1 MKRTLLLLVGLV
13 LATQTLWSAEAKT
26 PVGNKVDNFTLED
39 YRGTKHSLA
48 DYDKSKAVVV
58 VFLGTE
64 CPLAKLY
71 GPRLAE
77 LAAKYG
83 EQGVTF
89 LAIDANRQD
98 SMTEIAAYA
107 RDAGIGFPVLKD
119 TGNAVADQMQA
130 IRTPEAFVLDQDR
143 VVRYWG
149 RIDDKSGVGYVRD
162 NTDHHFL
169 AEALDQLL
177 AGKEVATPSTESVG
191 CYIGRVRKPD
201 EDASVTY
208 SNQIARILQDRC
220 VECHRA
226 GEIAPFALTDYSEVA
241 GWADTLAEVVRDQ
254 RMPPWHADP
263 GVGHF
268 RNDRSMPE
276 AEKELIYKWAEAGA
290 PEGDP
295 DDLPEPR
302 EYVQGWTLP
311 KEPELVLAIQ
321 EEPYKI
327 PADGVVDYQYFVLD
341 PKFTEDKWVKASQII
356 PGTAPVVHHV
366 LCFVQPPGDN
376 RRPFDENGLGFL
388 AAYVPGFRAKP
399 FPDGMAKYVPAGSK
413 LIFQMHYTP
422 IGKDTEDQ
430 SKIGFVFAKPEEL
443 THMVQTVSTGNR
455 GLAIPPHDPD
465 YQRESLMTPYEH
477 DLVVLS
483 YAPHMHVR
491 GKSFM
496 YEAIYPD
503 GTKEKL
509 LDVPRYDFNWQTNYE
524 LEKPKVLPPGTR
536 VHCVAH
542 WDNSEENLAN
552 PNPDET
558 VHWGDQTFE
567 EMMIG
572 FFDVAVPLD
581 HEKLL
586 ADGSVPKLQ
595 PNSTMEDR
603 AKELIAN
610 FDRDGDGML
619 KKDELP
625 DRFQVA
631 FGLLDAN
638 RDEQIDVT
646 EATKFIKLQGGRG
659 AGGFGGGRGR
669 GGFGGDHGRSRDRG
683 DKGARPAPDA
693 AGGG

>member
-1 MKRTLLLLVGLV
+1 MKRTLLLLAGLI
-13 LATQTLWSAEAKT
+13 LAAQTVWAAEAKT
-26 PVGNKVDNFTLED
+26 PVGHKVENFTLED
-39 YRGTKHSLA
+39 YRGTKHSLS
-48 DYDKSKAVVV
+48 DYAKSKAAVV

-77 LAAKYG
+77 LADKYA

-107 RDAGIGFPVLKD
+107 RDAGIDFPVLKD

-130 IRTPEAFVLDQDR
+130 VRTPEAFVLDQDR

-162 NTDHHFL
+162 TTDQHFL

-177 AGKEVATPSTESVG
+177 AGKEIATPSTESVG
-191 CYIGRVRKPD
+191 CYIGRVREPV
-201 EDASVTY
+201 EDADVTY

-220 VECHRA
+220 VECHRE
-226 GEIAPFALTDYSEVA
+226 GEIAPFALSEYSEVA

-254 RMPPWHADP
+254 RMPPWHAKE

-276 AEKELIYKWAEAGA
+276 AEKELIYKWAAAGA

-295 DDLPEPR
+295 ADLPEPR

-311 KEPELVLAIQ
+311 NEPELVLTIQ
-321 EEPYKI
+321 DEPYQI

-341 PKFTEDKWVKASQII
+341 PKFTEDKWVKAAQII
-356 PGTAPVVHHV
+356 PGTAPVLHHV

-388 AAYVPGFRAKP
+388 AAYVPGFRATP
-399 FPDGMAKYVPAGSK
+399 FPEGMAKFVPAGSK

-422 IGKDTEDQ
+422 IGKDVEDL
-430 SKIGFVFAKPEEL
+430 SKIGFVFAEPEEL

-455 GLAIPPHDPD
+455 GLAIPPHAPD
-465 YQRESLMTPYEH
+465 YRRESLMTPYSH
-477 DLVVLS
+477 DLIVLS

-524 LEKPKVLPPGTR
+524 LEEPKVLPPGTR

-542 WDNSEENLAN
+542 WDNSENNLAN

-558 VHWGDQTFE
+558 VYWGDQTFE
-567 EMMIG
+567 EMMLG

-581 HEKLL
+581 REKLL

-603 AKELIAN
+603 AQELIAN

-619 KKDELP
+619 KKEELP

-638 RDEQIDVT
+638 RDEEIDVA
-646 EATKFIKLQGGRG
+646 EATKFIKMQGGRG
-659 AGGFGGGRGR
+659 VGRLGGGRGR
-669 GGFGGDHGRSRDRG
+669 GRDDRSERSRDRDNDG
-683 DKGARPAPDA
+683 GKPNPDA